1 MTQAKKLELC
11 GSILTFLGGAL
22 LVIDTFSPVREL
34 LLEGGRERWPLLLIS
49 KGIAILTKLLWKNY
63 AAHL

>member
-1 MTQAKKLELC
+1 MEAMTQAEKLELC

-34 LLEGGRERWPLLLIS
+34 LLEGGRERWPLL
-49 KGIAILTKLLWKNY
+49 
-63 AAHL
+63 